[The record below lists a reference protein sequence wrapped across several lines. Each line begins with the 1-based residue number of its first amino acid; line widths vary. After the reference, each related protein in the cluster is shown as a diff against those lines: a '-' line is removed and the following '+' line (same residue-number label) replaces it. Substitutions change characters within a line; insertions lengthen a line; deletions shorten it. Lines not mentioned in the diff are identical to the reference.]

1 MAETTGPVILAGAI
15 AAANESLFAPIAD
28 KGKVD
33 TTAVFRLIPATAGLA
48 LALALLE
55 RAAAG
60 FAKGLAWLLVF
71 GVFIFPVGKAPSVLT
86 NVNKIL
92 NL

>member
-15 AAANESLFAPIAD
+15 AAANESLFAPISTG
-28 KGKVD
+28 GKVN
-33 TTAVFRLIPATAGLA
+33 TGAVFRLIPATAGLA

-55 RAAAG
+55 RAVPQ

-71 GVFIFPVGKAPSVLT
+71 GVLIFPVGHAPSVLD
-86 NVNKIL
+86 NANKIL
-92 NL
+92 KL